1 MPTPADIW
9 ADADLP
15 VRRLA
20 GVALNPST
28 PADLLPRLLADAPLA
43 VRMVLCRDRVLPD
56 AVVDAVVA
64 HPDARTRGFF
74 AQNPHVDPAQRA
86 LLVRDPD
93 WFVRAHL
100 AEGPRPATT
109 GPAGSGYLPDDAV
122 VHMITTY
129 EAELLGGGFHRQ
141 ISAEFRRAMPTHPEA
156 RVRAWGTG
164 SWSVL
169 PAGTRAALLA
179 DPDDDVRRRAR
190 QRVREEDPVWVES
203 VLPSHACHGRT
214 DALLHLPLTAKV
226 VRGVL
231 TDPFGADDRAMIAR
245 NPSLPPD
252 AVARLAAD
260 PDPEVRR
267 ETASRADL
275 GPAERR
281 ALVADPDPRVRRT
294 AARHP
299 DLGPDERAALAAD
312 ADPRVRLS
320 VSVHPAWSE
329 AERAAI
335 DYRVPA
341 DGDFSADLRPLPPRD
356 AEAVRRD
363 ALSGHPLLRREAARE
378 RTLPPDLVAR
388 LAVDDDLGVR
398 VLLAQNHS
406 GAPPGLLLSCFLAY
420 TGSGREHLLARPDF
434 PSAGLAVHAADDDP
448 AVRALAARDPETEP
462 HVVERLTRD
471 PDPAVR
477 AAFARHPN
485 LPPSRLAE
493 LLDDE
498 ELAHRAAANP
508 ALPLTRIRRLVAA
521 LPHG

>member
-15 VRRLA
+15 TRRLA

-28 PADLLPRLLADAPLA
+28 PTDLLLRLLADAPLA

-56 AVVDAVVA
+56 AVVDAVVE
-64 HPDARTRGFF
+64 HPDTRTRGFF
-74 AQNPHVDPAQRA
+74 AQNPHVGPARRA

-93 WFVRAHL
+93 WLVRAHL
-100 AEGPRPATT
+100 AEGPRPTPS
-109 GPAGSGYLPDDAV
+109 GPAGPGYLPDDAV
-122 VHMITTY
+122 EYMITTY

-156 RVRAWGTG
+156 KVRAWGTG

-190 QRVREEDPVWVES
+190 QRVREEDPTWVES
-203 VLPSHACHGRT
+203 VLPPHACHART

-231 TDPFGADDRAMIAR
+231 ADPAGADDRAMIAR

-252 AVARLAAD
+252 AVVRLAAD

-281 ALVADPDPRVRRT
+281 TLVADPDPRVRRT

-299 DLGPDERAALAAD
+299 DLGPDERAALAVD
-312 ADPRVRLS
+312 TDPRVRLA
-320 VSVHPAWSE
+320 VSVHPAWTE
-329 AERAAI
+329 TERAAI
-335 DYRVPA
+335 DYEVAA
-341 DGDFSADLRPLPPRD
+341 DGDFSADVWPRPPRD
-356 AEAVRRD
+356 AAAVRRD
-363 ALSGHPLLRREAARE
+363 ALSVHPLLRREAARD
-378 RTLPPDLVAR
+378 RALPPDLVAR
-388 LAVDDDLGVR
+388 LAVDDDPGVR
-398 VLLAQNHS
+398 VLLAQNHP
-406 GAPPGLLLSCFLAY
+406 GAPPGLLLRCFLGY

-434 PSAGLAVHAADDDP
+434 PSEGLAVHAADDDP
-448 AVRALAARDPETEP
+448 AVRALAARDPQTAP
-462 HVVERLTRD
+462 HLVEHLTRD

-508 ALPLTRIRRLVAA
+508 ALPLAAIHRLAAA
-521 LPHG
+521 LPQG

>member
-15 VRRLA
+15 TRRLA

-28 PADLLPRLLADAPLA
+28 PTDLLLRLLADAPLA

-56 AVVDAVVA
+56 AVVDAVVE
-64 HPDARTRGFF
+64 HPDTRTRGFF
-74 AQNPHVDPAQRA
+74 AQNPHVGPARRA

-93 WFVRAHL
+93 WLVRAHL
-100 AEGPRPATT
+100 AEGPRPTPT
-109 GPAGSGYLPDDAV
+109 GPAGPGYLPGDAV
-122 VHMITTY
+122 EYMITTY

-156 RVRAWGTG
+156 KVRAWGTG

-190 QRVREEDPVWVES
+190 QRVREEDPAWVES
-203 VLPSHACHGRT
+203 VLPPHACHART
-214 DALLHLPLTAKV
+214 DALLHLPLTAQV

-231 TDPFGADDRAMIAR
+231 ADPAGADDRAMIAR

-252 AVARLAAD
+252 AVVRLAAD

-275 GPAERR
+275 GPTERR
-281 ALVADPDPRVRRT
+281 TLVADPDPRVRRT

-299 DLGPDERAALAAD
+299 DLGPDERSALAVD
-312 ADPRVRLS
+312 TDPRVRLA
-320 VSVHPAWSE
+320 VSVHPAWTE
-329 AERAAI
+329 TERAAI
-335 DYRVPA
+335 DYEVA
-341 DGDFSADLRPLPPRD
+341 VDGDFSADPWPRPPRD
-356 AEAVRRD
+356 AAAVRRD

-378 RTLPPDLVAR
+378 RALPPDLVAR
-388 LAVDDDLGVR
+388 LAVDDDPGVR
-398 VLLAQNHS
+398 VLLAQNHP
-406 GAPPGLLLSCFLAY
+406 GAPPGLLLRCFLGY

-434 PSAGLAVHAADDDP
+434 PSEGLAVHAGDDDP
-448 AVRALAARDPETEP
+448 AVRALAARDPQTAP
-462 HVVERLTRD
+462 HLVEHLTRD

-508 ALPLTRIRRLVAA
+508 ALPLAAIHRLAAA
-521 LPHG
+521 LPQG